1 MAKII
6 YDDAGQAVGYQPGVI
21 YDLGMIIDGQRIP
34 FYVGETSNPTQRFKD
49 HVRAGENA
57 TTDSTLV
64 YQTIKK
70 LNEDSINWTMATL
83 ANFGSEGPTDLEDE
97 WIMKH
102 LYDGRKLSNMK
113 KGNANWLAEREA
125 VAGDMKRRG
134 VSSYR
139 KYRAIITQEDADRKH
154 AEWKAQ
160 EEERQRQEEE
170 RKLREHELAQRLK
183 EQEAENERKGLEEW
197 KIILENDNRLKKQ
210 EELRKRIAEET
221 AAKQAEIIRQR
232 EEKNKRIE
240 ETIAKAAAKWEA
252 DRPAREAKIRAD
264 TERLKEIDRAKEQKR
279 QEEYEQECIRRQ
291 ERDRQKQELIQRAN
305 ITFANWPNLEDRIEL
320 QKREEALVEKLVA
333 VGRTDKQIIHAVE
346 VQRNILEISHPGRA
360 R

>member
-6 YDDAGQAVGYQPGVI
+6 YDSAGRAVGYQPGVI

-49 HVRAGENA
+49 HVRQGENA
-57 TTDSTLV
+57 TDDSTLV

-70 LNEDSINWTMATL
+70 LNEDSIKWTMATL
-83 ANFGSEGPTDLEDE
+83 AKFGSEGPTDLEDE

-139 KYRAIITQEDADRKH
+139 KYKEVLSAEEKQAEATRKH
-154 AEWKAQ
+154 AEWMAQ
-160 EEERQRQEEE
+160 EQERLRREEE
-170 RKLREHELAQRLK
+170 IKLQTQRFK
-183 EQEAENERKGLEEW
+183 E
-197 KIILENDNRLKKQ
+197 Q
-210 EELRKRIAEET
+210 EELRKRIAEEI

-232 EEKNKRIE
+232 QEESKRKAE
-240 ETIAKAAAKWEA
+240 AKAAAAAKWEA
-252 DRPAREAKIRAD
+252 DRPAREARIKAEA
-264 TERLKEIDRAKEQKR
+264 ERLQ
-279 QEEYEQECIRRQ
+279 QEEQRRQ
-291 ERDRQKQELIQRAN
+291 EQAEANRRERRRIEDQAKSELIERAN
-305 ITFANWPNLEDRIEL
+305 ENYGDWPDLEDRLRHQRSEDADIKVML
-320 QKREEALVEKLVA
+320 DAGYTK
-333 VGRTDKQIIHAVE
+333 DQITHYVKKD
-346 VQRNILEISHPGRA
+346 RNMHWHPGRA